1 MKTNK
6 QTIKELQ
13 DSVSRLRSVNSQ
25 LLKTIEQISK
35 IATNHDYN
43 DLISRIEMYEDYKD
57 EVESLY
63 GIVTSPL
70 KDEMIFGMLK
80 TWVLETRAKFKL
92 KKEFDL

>member
-6 QTIKELQ
+6 QRVRELQ
-13 DSVSRLRSVNSQ
+13 ESVDKLRSVNLQ
-25 LLKTIEQISK
+25 LIKTIEQISK
-35 IATNHDYN
+35 IATNHDYS

-63 GIVTSPL
+63 EIATSPL
-70 KDEMIFGMLK
+70 KEDMVFSILK
-80 TWVLETRAKFKL
+80 KWVLETRAKFKL